1 MSGINFSASYKSSID
16 NEAIMELMKKKG
28 GPAVKAKV
36 EKVCQVAKDNAPVDT
51 GALQESGHV
60 VEKEKDVVYEIVFDA
75 KSEGSSDS
83 YARWVEE
90 GTSKM
95 DAQPYLRPAIL
106 AAKDSD

>member
-1 MSGINFSASYKSSID
+1 
-16 NEAIMELMKKKG
+16 MEIARKKG
-28 GPAVKAKV
+28 GPKVREKA
-36 EKVCQVAKDNAPVDT
+36 ERVCAIAKDNAPVDT

-60 VEKEKDVVYEIVFDA
+60 EEVVPDEVYNVVFDA
-75 KSEGSSDS
+75 TGEGSEDS

-106 AAKDSD
+106 GAKD

>member
-1 MSGINFSASYKSSID
+1 MSGINLSATFKSSIN
-16 NEAIMELMKKKG
+16 NEAIMEMVKKKG
-28 GPAVKAKV
+28 GPAVKAKA
-36 EKVCQVAKDNAPVDT
+36 EKVCAVASDNAPVLS
-51 GALQESGHV
+51 GALRDSGHV

-75 KSEGSSDS
+75 KSEGSDES

>member
-1 MSGINFSASYKSSID
+1 MSGFDFKATFKSSID
-16 NEAIMELMKKKG
+16 NEAIMRLVKEKG
-28 GPAVKAKV
+28 GPKVKEAA
-36 EKVCQVAKDNAPVDT
+36 EKVCQAAQDNAPVDT

-60 VEKEKDVVYEIVFDA
+60 VEKEKDVVYQIVFDA
-75 KSEGSSDS
+75 KSEGSTES

-106 AAKDSD
+106 AAKGKG